1 MSRRRKEFDMDF
13 VVNTPCG
20 KIKGCA
26 GREVGTIAFK
36 GVRYA
41 TAGRWEYPKQVT
53 AWDGVYEATSYG
65 NCCYQPRAFY
75 YEEANK
81 KKYFY
86 YNEFRKGET
95 YSYSE
100 DCLFLNIFVP
110 DTAKEGDNLPVLLSI
125 HGGSFTGGCGHEK
138 HFDEPV
144 WPKKGVIGVTIN
156 YRLGPL
162 GFLCLPELAEEAGKT
177 GNYGL
182 YDQITAIKWVKDNI
196 AAFGGNPDNIT
207 VMGQSAGAMSIQLH
221 CLSPLCEGLFHKAVM
236 CSGSGVSRLMSFAPG
251 NKHYDFWHAV
261 MEKAGCEDL
270 AAFRAISPEKLFEAW
285 QTAKK
290 EVKGGGVAAFP
301 CRDGELV
308 VGNGVDI
315 LRADKHLKIPYL
327 CGSTSEDFGSPML
340 HSLAQKW
347 CAAQKTPSYTW
358 MFDRRL
364 PGDDRGAWHSSDLWY
379 WFGTL
384 GKSWRPMEDK
394 DYDLSEQMT
403 DYLTNFAKTGN
414 PNGADLPTWDPA
426 GKKALHIGEAETGMR
441 KVNKMKLWYNM
452 FAKKSSGE

>member
-1 MSRRRKEFDMDF
+1 MDLII
-13 VVNTPCG
+13 NTPCG
-20 KIKGCA
+20 AIRGCV
-26 GREVGTIAFK
+26 GRVSGTIAFK
-36 GVRYA
+36 GIRYA
-41 TAGRWEYPKQVT
+41 TAGRWEYPEQVT
-53 AWDGVYEATSYG
+53 EWDGIYDATHYG

-75 YEEANK
+75 NEEENK

-95 YSYSE
+95 YTYSE
-100 DCLFLNIFVP
+100 DCLFLNIFTP
-110 DTAKEGDNLPVLLSI
+110 DDVKAGDNLPVILSI

-138 HFDEPV
+138 HFDGPI
-144 WPKKGVIGVTIN
+144 WPTKGVIGVTIN

-162 GFLCLPELAEEAGKT
+162 GFLCLPELKEEAGKT

-182 YDQITAIKWVKDNI
+182 YDQLAALKWVKDNI
-196 AAFGGNPDNIT
+196 ASFGGDPDNVT

-221 CLSPLCEGLFHKAVM
+221 CLSPKAEGLFHKAVM
-236 CSGSGVSRLMSFAPG
+236 CSGSGVSRLMSYAPAS
-251 NKHYDFWHAV
+251 KHYDFWHAV
-261 MEKAGCEDL
+261 MKIAGCDDL
-270 AAFRAISPEKLFEAW
+270 ASFRDVSAEKLFEAW

-301 CRDGELV
+301 CNDGDLV
-308 VGNGVDI
+308 NGSGVDI

-340 HSLAQKW
+340 YSLAKKW
-347 CAAQKTPSYTW
+347 CDAQKVQSYNW
-358 MFDRRL
+358 LFDRQL
-364 PGDDRGAWHSSDLWY
+364 PGDSRGAFHSSDLWY

-384 GKSWRPMEDK
+384 AGSWRPMEEK
-394 DYDLSEQMT
+394 DYALSDQMT

-414 PNGADLPTWDPA
+414 PNGSGLPEWSPA
-426 GKKALHIGEAETGMR
+426 ARGTLRIGEGEAAMT
-441 KVNKMKLWYNM
+441 KVSQAKLWCNM

>member
-1 MSRRRKEFDMDF
+1 MDF
-13 VVNTPCG
+13 IVNTPCG
-20 KIKGCA
+20 QIKGCA
-26 GREVGTIAFK
+26 GRVPGTIAFK
-36 GVRYA
+36 GIQYA

-53 AWDGVYEATSYG
+53 SWDGVYEATAYG

-75 YEEANK
+75 NEEENQ

-86 YNEFRKGET
+86 YHEFRKGEA
-95 YSYSE
+95 YRYSE

-110 DTAKEGDNLPVLLSI
+110 NTAKEGDALPVVVSI

-138 HFDEPV
+138 HFDGPV
-144 WPKKGVIGVTIN
+144 WPQKGVIGVTIN

-182 YDQITAIKWVKDNI
+182 YDQLTALKWVKDNI
-196 AAFGGNPDNIT
+196 ASFGGDPENVT

-221 CLSPLCEGLFHKAVM
+221 CLSTLAEGLFQQAVM
-236 CSGSGVSRLMSFAPG
+236 CSGSGVSRLMSFAPAC
-251 NKHYDFWHAV
+251 KHYDFWHAV
-261 MEKAGCEDL
+261 MQKAGCKDL

-285 QTAKK
+285 QIAKK

-315 LRADKHLKIPYL
+315 LRADQHLKIPYL

-347 CAAQKTPSYTW
+347 CKAQKIPSFTW
-358 MFDRRL
+358 LFDRQL

-384 GKSWRPMEDK
+384 ENCWRPMEQK
-394 DYDLSEQMT
+394 DYDLSDQMT
-403 DYLTNFAKTGN
+403 GYLTNFAKTGD
-414 PNGADLPTWDPA
+414 PNGNGLTAWEPA
-426 GKKALHIGEAETGMR
+426 GKGTLHIGEGDAGVR
-441 KVNKMKLWYNM
+441 RVNQLKLWYNL
-452 FAKKSSGE
+452 FANKSVGE

>member
-1 MSRRRKEFDMDF
+1 MDF

-20 KIKGCA
+20 QIKGCA
-26 GREVGTIAFK
+26 GRVPGTIAFK
-36 GVRYA
+36 GIRYA

-53 AWDGVYEATSYG
+53 SWDGVYEATAYG

-75 YEEANK
+75 NEEENQ

-86 YNEFRKGET
+86 YHEFRKGET
-95 YSYSE
+95 YRYSE
-100 DCLFLNIFVP
+100 DCLFLNIFTP
-110 DTAKEGDNLPVLLSI
+110 DTAKEGDALPVVVSI

-138 HFDEPV
+138 HFDGPV
-144 WPKKGVIGVTIN
+144 WPQKGVIGVTIN

-182 YDQITAIKWVKDNI
+182 YDQLTALKWVKDNI
-196 AAFGGNPDNIT
+196 ASFGGDPENVT

-221 CLSPLCEGLFHKAVM
+221 CLSTLAEGLFQRAVM
-236 CSGSGVSRLMSFAPG
+236 CSGSGVSRLMSFAPAF
-251 NKHYDFWHAV
+251 KHYDFWHAV
-261 MEKAGCEDL
+261 MQKAGCKDL
-270 AAFRAISPEKLFEAW
+270 AAFRAISPEQLFEAW
-285 QTAKK
+285 QIAKK

-315 LRADKHLKIPYL
+315 LRADQHLKIPYL

-347 CAAQKTPSYTW
+347 CNAQKIPSYTW
-358 MFDRRL
+358 LFDRQL
-364 PGDDRGAWHSSDLWY
+364 PGDNRGAWHSSDLWY

-384 GKSWRPMEDK
+384 ENCWRPMEQK
-394 DYDLSEQMT
+394 DYDLSDQMT
-403 DYLTNFAKTGN
+403 GYLTNFAKTGN
-414 PNGADLPTWDPA
+414 PNGNGLTAWEPA
-426 GKKALHIGEAETGMR
+426 GKGTLHIGEGDAGVR
-441 KVNKMKLWYNM
+441 RVNQLKLWYNL
-452 FAKKSSGE
+452 FANKSVGE

>member
-1 MSRRRKEFDMDF
+1 MDF

-20 KIKGCA
+20 QVEGCR
-26 GREVGTIAFK
+26 GRVPGTIAFK
-36 GVRYA
+36 GIRYA

-53 AWDGVYEATSYG
+53 AWEGIYDATHYG
-65 NCCYQPRAFY
+65 NCCYQPRSFY
-75 YEEANK
+75 NEEENK

-95 YSYSE
+95 YTYSE

-110 DTAKEGDNLPVLLSI
+110 DTAKEGDKLPVLVSI

-138 HFDEPV
+138 HFDGPI

-162 GFLCLPELAEEAGKT
+162 GFLCLPELEKEAGKT

-182 YDQITAIKWVKDNI
+182 FDQITALQWVKENI

-221 CLSPLCEGLFHKAVM
+221 CLSPLAKGLFKQAVM
-236 CSGSGVSRLMSFAPG
+236 CSGSGVSRLMSFAPAQ
-251 NKHYDFWHAV
+251 KHYDFWHAV
-261 MEKAGCEDL
+261 MQKAGCDDL
-270 AAFRAISPEKLFEAW
+270 AAFRTISPEKLFDAW

-315 LRADKHLKIPYL
+315 LKADKHLKIPYL

-340 HSLAQKW
+340 HSLAKKW
-347 CAAQKTPSYTW
+347 CVAQKTPSFTW
-358 MFDRRL
+358 LFDRRL
-364 PGDDRGAWHSSDLWY
+364 PGDNRGAWHSSDLWY

-384 GKSWRPMEDK
+384 ENSWRPMEQK
-394 DYDLSEQMT
+394 DYDLSDQMT
-403 DYLTNFAKTGN
+403 EYLTNFAKRGN
-414 PNGADLPTWDPA
+414 PNGDELPIWEPA
-426 GKKALHIGEAETGMR
+426 SKGTMHIGEGESGMQ
-441 KVNKMKLWYNM
+441 KVSKMKLWYNM
-452 FAKKSSGE
+452 FASRSSGE

>member
-1 MSRRRKEFDMDF
+1 MDF

-20 KIKGCA
+20 QVAGCR
-26 GREVGTIAFK
+26 GRVPGTIAFK
-36 GVRYA
+36 GIRYA

-53 AWDGVYEATSYG
+53 SWEGIYDATHYG

-75 YEEANK
+75 NEEENK

-86 YNEFRKGET
+86 YNEFRKGEI

-110 DTAKEGDNLPVLLSI
+110 DSAKVGDDLPVLLSI

-138 HFDEPV
+138 HFDGPV
-144 WPKKGVIGVTIN
+144 WPQKGVIGVTIN

-162 GFLCLPELAEEAGKT
+162 GFLCLPELEREAGKT

-182 YDQITAIKWVKDNI
+182 YDQLAALQWVKDNI
-196 AAFGGNPDNIT
+196 SAFGGNPENIT

-221 CLSPLCEGLFHKAVM
+221 CLSPLAQGLFSQAVM
-236 CSGSGVSRLMSFAPG
+236 CSGSGVSRLMSFAPAK
-251 NKHYDFWHAV
+251 KHYGFWHAV
-261 MEKAGCEDL
+261 MQKAGCDDL
-270 AAFRAISPEKLFEAW
+270 AAFRAVSAEKLFEAW

-290 EVKGGGVAAFP
+290 EIKGGGVAAFP

-308 VGNGVDI
+308 TGNGVDI
-315 LRADKHLKIPYL
+315 LKSDKHLKIPYL

-340 HSLAQKW
+340 HSLAKGW
-347 CAAQKTPSYTW
+347 CVVQKTPSYLW
-358 MFDRRL
+358 LFDRQL

-384 GKSWRPMEDK
+384 GNCWRHMEQK
-394 DYDLSEQMT
+394 DHDLSDQMT
-403 DYLTNFAKTGN
+403 DYLTNFAKTGD
-414 PNGADLPTWDPA
+414 PNGNGLPIWQPTA
-426 GKKALHIGEAETGMR
+426 KGTMHIGEGETGMR
-441 KVNKMKLWYNM
+441 KVSKMKLWYNM
-452 FAKKSSGE
+452 LAKRSAGE